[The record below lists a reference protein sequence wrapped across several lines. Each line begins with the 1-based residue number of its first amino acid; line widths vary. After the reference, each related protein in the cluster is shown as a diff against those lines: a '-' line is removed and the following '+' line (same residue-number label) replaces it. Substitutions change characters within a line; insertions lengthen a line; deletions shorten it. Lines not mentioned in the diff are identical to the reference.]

1 MTVWT
6 LVDVGGLLV
15 PRGAGEDEL
24 NHWDFEGRG
33 FESLT
38 LHHIQNQAL
47 TWRQSSTVATGL
59 RSVVPVGATAGP

>member
-38 LHHIQNQAL
+38 LHHLNINHFG
-47 TWRQSSTVATGL
+47 RSSPEWWHLVAF
-59 RSVVPVGATAGP
+59 